1 MNLLSIWTKPKFI
14 FLLVC
19 RIRDIL
25 NFKSARLKVNSL
37 TFHKNVFLIENR
49 FITDFFSE
57 WGASASAL
65 ARARQGPHL
74 HSLKKFVMKQ
84 FSMKKTFLWKVKEF
98 TLSRADLKFKM
109 SRILQTSRK
118 INFGF
123 VQIGSRFNYNMKIF
137 FVARNN
143 YLDKLDS
150 QVCITVL
157 KNLILVFSAFP
168 N

>member
-1 MNLLSIWTKPKFI
+1 MLNSRHLEFQISSTQSKFLDLLKRTLFT
-14 FLLVC
+14 
-19 RIRDIL
+19 
-25 NFKSARLKVNSL
+25 LKIVS
-37 TFHKNVFLIENR
+37 KRV
-49 FITDFFSE
+49 FFSE
-57 WGASASAL
+57 WGCGPCRARASADAL
-65 ARARQGPHL
+65 AP
-74 HSLKKFVMKQ
+74 HSLKKFVMKR

-137 FVARNN
+137 FVALNN

-150 QVCITVL
+150 HVCITVL
-157 KNLILVFSAFP
+157 KNLILVFFSFSKLAQI
-168 N
+168 